1 MKGKSLFIA
10 LAMIVLGG
18 SMIATSSCKKE
29 KNQVIEVT
37 GIELGESS
45 VEMTVGT
52 SHKLTATVLP
62 ENATEKGVVWE
73 SKDESVATVDQ
84 EGLVSAVKEG
94 STKIIVSTANGNFS
108 AYCSVTVKKTGAD
121 VSGITIDKDELKL
134 TVGNSFRLTAT
145 VLPENATKK
154 GVVGESKDES
164 IATVD
169 QEGLV
174 SAVKEGSTQIIV
186 STANGNFSAVCNVII
201 EKELVAVTSIT
212 LDQDVIELMVG
223 SKYQFKATVL
233 PDNATNKTLVW
244 SSDDEK
250 IATVSSSGVV
260 TALEEGSATIHVQS
274 LDKKV
279 SASCDVF
286 VEKAKKF
293 EFTKT
298 SGMIGVGDKL
308 DLVSFLLFEGEVID
322 PSKYSV
328 KSDKPEI
335 AFVDANSKIV
345 GKAAGKATITAMYE
359 VGLSKLEA
367 NFELEV
373 EDSFVSFIEDV
384 FSIEGRGTV
393 VKTTIKNG
401 TVRTGDEV
409 KIIQPE
415 AGLPD
420 YYLTVKAIELYR
432 KTVESATAGD
442 EVGIMFNE
450 PLDRST
456 VKRGA
461 AFVARA
467 NTRIGATQTVHGTL
481 AINSQRKTPLFNG
494 YSPDLSAEGQQIKAK
509 LTDLA
514 GNELLM
520 RETTYHNIGFTIPNG
535 NKMVC
540 CFGMTFNVMEG
551 GITLA
556 TFTVKDFTPM
566 DLSFITPSSTK

>member
-62 ENATEKGVVWE
+62 ENATEKGVIWE
-73 SKDESVATVDQ
+73 SKDESIATVDQ

-94 STKIIVSTANGNFS
+94 STQIIVSTANGNFS
-108 AYCSVTVKKTGAD
+108 TYCSVTVKKTGAD

-145 VLPENATKK
+145 VLPENATEK
-154 GVVGESKDES
+154 GVVWESKDES
-164 IATVD
+164 VATVD

-174 SAVKEGSTQIIV
+174 SAVKEGSTQIIA

-201 EKELVAVTSIT
+201 EKELVAVTSIK

-298 SGMIGVGDKL
+298 SGLIGVGDKL

-328 KSDKPEI
+328 KSEKPEI
-335 AFVDANSKIV
+335 ALVDANSKIV

-384 FSIEGRGTV
+384 FSIDGRGTV

>member
-73 SKDESVATVDQ
+73 SKDESV
-84 EGLVSAVKEG
+84 
-94 STKIIVSTANGNFS
+94 
-108 AYCSVTVKKTGAD
+108 
-121 VSGITIDKDELKL
+121 
-134 TVGNSFRLTAT
+134 
-145 VLPENATKK
+145 
-154 GVVGESKDES
+154 
-164 IATVD
+164 ATVD

-260 TALEEGSATIHVQS
+260 TALEEGSVTIYVQS

-415 AGLPD
+415 AGFPD

-551 GITLA
+551 GKTLA

>member
-18 SMIATSSCKKE
+18 CMIATSSCKKE

-73 SKDESVATVDQ
+73 SKDESIATVDQ

-94 STKIIVSTANGNFS
+94 STQIIVSTANGNFS
-108 AYCSVTVKKTGAD
+108 TYCSVTVKKTGAD

-145 VLPENATKK
+145 VLPENATEK
-154 GVVGESKDES
+154 GVVWESKDES
-164 IATVD
+164 IASVD

-174 SAVKEGSTQIIV
+174 SAVKEGSAQIIA

-260 TALEEGSATIHVQS
+260 TALEEGSATIHVHS

-335 AFVDANSKIV
+335 AFVDENSKIV

-359 VGLSKLEA
+359 VGLSKIEA

>member
-73 SKDESVATVDQ
+73 SKDESIATVDQ

-94 STKIIVSTANGNFS
+94 SAQIIVSTANGNFS
-108 AYCSVTVKKTGAD
+108 TYCSVTVKKTGAD

-145 VLPENATKK
+145 VLPENATEK
-154 GVVGESKDES
+154 GVVWESKDES
-164 IATVD
+164 IASVD

-174 SAVKEGSTQIIV
+174 SAVKEGSTQIIA

-494 YSPDLSAEGQQIKAK
+494 YSPDLSAEGQQIEAK

-551 GITLA
+551 GKTLA

>member
-94 STKIIVSTANGNFS
+94 STQIIVSTANGNFS

-134 TVGNSFRLTAT
+134 TVGNSFQLTAT
-145 VLPENATKK
+145 VLPENATEK
-154 GVVGESKDES
+154 GVVWESKDES
-164 IATVD
+164 IASVD

-174 SAVKEGSTQIIV
+174 SAVKEGSTQIIA

-212 LDQDVIELMVG
+212 LDKDVIELMVG

-233 PDNATNKTLVW
+233 PDNATNKTLIW
-244 SSDDEK
+244 SSDDEQ
-250 IATVSSSGVV
+250 IAMVSSSGVV
-260 TALEEGSATIHVQS
+260 MALKEGAATIYVQS

-286 VEKAKKF
+286 VEKAKKL
-293 EFTKT
+293 ELTRT
-298 SGMIGVGDKL
+298 SGTIGVGDKL

-335 AFVDANSKIV
+335 ALVDENSKIV

-359 VGLSKLEA
+359 VGLSKIEA

-384 FSIEGRGTV
+384 FSISGRGTV
-393 VKTTIKNG
+393 VTTTVRNG
-401 TVRTGDEV
+401 TVRIGDEV
-409 KIIQPE
+409 KIIQTE
-415 AGLPD
+415 AGFPD

-432 KTVESATAGD
+432 KTVESATVGD

-450 PLDRST
+450 PLDKNT

-520 RETTYHNIGFTIPNG
+520 KETTYHNIGFTIPNG

-551 GITLA
+551 GKTIA

>member
-10 LAMIVLGG
+10 LSMMILGG
-18 SMIATSSCKKE
+18 CLIATSSCKKE

-94 STKIIVSTANGNFS
+94 STQIIVSTANGNFS

-145 VLPENATKK
+145 VLPENATEK
-154 GVVGESKDES
+154 GVVWESRDES

-186 STANGNFSAVCNVII
+186 STANRKFSKLCIVII

-244 SSDDEK
+244 SSDNEQT
-250 IATVSSSGVV
+250 ATVSSSGVV
-260 TALEEGSATIHVQS
+260 TALEEGEATIYVQS

-298 SGMIGVGDKL
+298 SGLIGVDDKL

-335 AFVDANSKIV
+335 AFVDENSKIV

-384 FSIEGRGTV
+384 FSIEGRGTIV
-393 VKTTIKNG
+393 TTTIKNG

-420 YYLTVKAIELYR
+420 YYLTVKAIELYK

-442 EVGIMFNE
+442 KVGIMFNE
-450 PLDRST
+450 PLDKST

-461 AFVARA
+461 ALVARA

-494 YSPDLSAEGQQIKAK
+494 YSPFLSAEGQHITAK

-520 RETTYHNIGFTIPNG
+520 KETTYHNIGFTIPNG

-551 GITLA
+551 GKTLA

-566 DLSFITPSSTK
+566 DLSFTTPSSTK

>member
-73 SKDESVATVDQ
+73 SKDESIATVDQ
-84 EGLVSAVKEG
+84 EGLVSAAKEG
-94 STKIIVSTANGNFS
+94 STQIIVSTANGNFS

-145 VLPENATKK
+145 VLPENATEK
-154 GVVGESKDES
+154 GVVWESKDES
-164 IATVD
+164 IASVD

-174 SAVKEGSTQIIV
+174 SAVKEGSTKIIV

-201 EKELVAVTSIT
+201 EKELVAVTSIK

-260 TALEEGSATIHVQS
+260 TAFEEGSASFHVQS

-279 SASCDVF
+279 RASCDVF

-298 SGMIGVGDKL
+298 SGLIGVGDKL

-335 AFVDANSKIV
+335 ALVDANSKIV

-384 FSIEGRGTV
+384 FSIDGRGTV

>member
-73 SKDESVATVDQ
+73 SKDESIATVDQ

-94 STKIIVSTANGNFS
+94 STQIIVSTANGNFS
-108 AYCSVTVKKTGAD
+108 TYCSVTVKKTGAD

-145 VLPENATKK
+145 VLPENATEK
-154 GVVGESKDES
+154 GVVWESKDES

-260 TALEEGSATIHVQS
+260 TALEEGEATIHVHS

-279 SASCDVF
+279 SASCDIF

-308 DLVSFLLFEGEVID
+308 DLVSFLLFEGGVID

-384 FSIEGRGTV
+384 LTISGRGTIV
-393 VKTTIKNG
+393 TTTIKNG

-450 PLDRST
+450 PLDKST

-461 AFVARA
+461 ALVARA

-494 YSPDLSAEGQQIKAK
+494 YSPDLSAEGQQITAK

-514 GNELLM
+514 GNEMLM

-551 GITLA
+551 GNTLA

-566 DLSFITPSSTK
+566 DLSFTTPSSTK

>member
-73 SKDESVATVDQ
+73 SKDES
-84 EGLVSAVKEG
+84 
-94 STKIIVSTANGNFS
+94 
-108 AYCSVTVKKTGAD
+108 
-121 VSGITIDKDELKL
+121 
-134 TVGNSFRLTAT
+134 
-145 VLPENATKK
+145 
-154 GVVGESKDES
+154 

-186 STANGNFSAVCNVII
+186 RTANGNFSASCNVIV
-201 EKELVAVTSIT
+201 EKEIVAVTSIK
-212 LDQDVIELMVG
+212 LDQEVIELMVG
-223 SKYQFKATVL
+223 SQCQLNATVL
-233 PDNATNKTLVW
+233 PADATNKTLVW
-244 SSDDEK
+244 SSDNEQ
-250 IATVSSSGVV
+250 IAFVSSNGVV
-260 TALEEGSATIHVQS
+260 MALKEGETTIYARS
-274 LDKKV
+274 LDNKI

-286 VEKAKKF
+286 VEKAKKL
-293 EFTKT
+293 ELTRT
-298 SGMIGVGDKL
+298 SGTIGVGDKL
-308 DLVSFLLFEGEVID
+308 DLVSFLLCDGKVID

-335 AFVDANSKIV
+335 AFIDENSKIV

-359 VGLSKLEA
+359 VRLGKIEA

-384 FSIEGRGTV
+384 FSISGRGTV
-393 VKTTIKNG
+393 VKTTVKNG

-409 KIIQPE
+409 KIIQSE

-420 YYLTVKAIELYR
+420 YYLTVKAIETYR
-432 KTVESATAGD
+432 TIVESATIGD
-442 EVGIMFNE
+442 EVGILFNE

-481 AINSQRKTPLFNG
+481 AINSQRKTPLLNG
-494 YSPDLSAEGQQIKAK
+494 YSPTLSADGQQIIAK

-514 GNELLM
+514 GNEMLM
-520 RETTYHNIGFTIPNG
+520 TETTYHNIGFTIPNG

-540 CFGMTFNVMEG
+540 CFGMTFNVMDG
-551 GITLA
+551 GKTIA

>member
-1 MKGKSLFIA
+1 
-10 LAMIVLGG
+10 
-18 SMIATSSCKKE
+18 MIATSSCKKE

-94 STKIIVSTANGNFS
+94 STQIIVSTANGNFS
-108 AYCSVTVKKTGAD
+108 TYCSVTVKKTGAD

-145 VLPENATKK
+145 VLPENATEK
-154 GVVGESKDES
+154 GVVWESKDES
-164 IATVD
+164 VATVD

-186 STANGNFSAVCNVII
+186 STANRKFSKLCIVII
-201 EKELVAVTSIT
+201 EKELVAVTSIK

-233 PDNATNKTLVW
+233 PDNATNKTLAW

-308 DLVSFLLFEGEVID
+308 DLVSFLLFKGEVID

-373 EDSFVSFIEDV
+373 EDSFVSFIEDI
-384 FSIEGRGTV
+384 FSIEGRGTIV
-393 VKTTIKNG
+393 TTTIKNG

-415 AGLPD
+415 AGFPD
-420 YYLTVKAIELYR
+420 YYLTVKAIDLYR
-432 KTVESATAGD
+432 KEVESATAGD
-442 EVGIMFNE
+442 KVGIMFKE
-450 PLDRST
+450 PLDKNT

-494 YSPDLSAEGQQIKAK
+494 YSPDLSAEGQQIEAK

-551 GITLA
+551 GKTIA

>member
-62 ENATEKGVVWE
+62 ENATEKGVIW
-73 SKDESVATVDQ
+73 
-84 EGLVSAVKEG
+84 
-94 STKIIVSTANGNFS
+94 
-108 AYCSVTVKKTGAD
+108 
-121 VSGITIDKDELKL
+121 
-134 TVGNSFRLTAT
+134 
-145 VLPENATKK
+145 
-154 GVVGESKDES
+154 ESKDES

-186 STANGNFSAVCNVII
+186 STANGNFSTYCSVTVKKTGADVSGLTIDKDELKLTVGNSFRLTATVLPENATEKGVVWESKDESVATVDQEGLVSAVKEGSTQIIASTANGNFSAVCNVII
-201 EKELVAVTSIT
+201 EKELVAVTSIK

-298 SGMIGVGDKL
+298 SGLIGVGDKL

-328 KSDKPEI
+328 KSEKPEI
-335 AFVDANSKIV
+335 ALVDANSKIV

-384 FSIEGRGTV
+384 FSIDGRGTV

>member
-37 GIELGESS
+37 GIELVESS

-73 SKDESVATVDQ
+73 SKDES
-84 EGLVSAVKEG
+84 
-94 STKIIVSTANGNFS
+94 
-108 AYCSVTVKKTGAD
+108 
-121 VSGITIDKDELKL
+121 
-134 TVGNSFRLTAT
+134 
-145 VLPENATKK
+145 
-154 GVVGESKDES
+154 
-164 IATVD
+164 IASVD

-174 SAVKEGSTQIIV
+174 SAVKEGSTQIIA

-201 EKELVAVTSIT
+201 VEKELVAVTSIT
-212 LDQDVIELMVG
+212 LDKDVIELMVG

-233 PDNATNKTLVW
+233 PENATNKTLIW
-244 SSDDEK
+244 SSDDEQ
-250 IATVSSSGVV
+250 IARVSSSGVV
-260 TALEEGSATIHVQS
+260 MALKEGAATIYVQS
-274 LDKKV
+274 LDKKA

-298 SGMIGVGDKL
+298 SGLIGVGDTL
-308 DLVSFLLFEGEVID
+308 DPVSFLLFEGEVID

-335 AFVDANSKIV
+335 ALVDENSKIV

-359 VGLSKLEA
+359 VGLSKIEA

-384 FSIEGRGTV
+384 FSITGRGTV
-393 VKTTIKNG
+393 VTTTVKNG

-409 KIIQPE
+409 KIIQSE

-420 YYLTVKAIELYR
+420 YYLTVKAIEIYR
-432 KTVESATAGD
+432 KPVESATVGD
-442 EVGIMFNE
+442 KVGILFNE
-450 PLDRST
+450 PLDKNKVR
-456 VKRGA
+456 RGA

-467 NTRIGATQTVHGTL
+467 NTRIGATQTVYGTL
-481 AINSQRKTPLFNG
+481 AINSQRHTPLFKD
-494 YSPDLSAEGQQIKAK
+494 YSPTLSAYGQQITAK

-520 RETTYHNIGFTIPNG
+520 KETTYHNIGFTIPNG
-535 NKMVC
+535 HKMVC

-551 GITLA
+551 GKTIA

-566 DLSFITPSSTK
+566 DLNFITPSSTK

>member
-1 MKGKSLFIA
+1 
-10 LAMIVLGG
+10 MIVLGG

-52 SHKLTATVLP
+52 SHELTATVLP

-73 SKDESVATVDQ
+73 SKDESIASVDQ

-134 TVGNSFRLTAT
+134 TVGNSFQLTAT
-145 VLPENATKK
+145 VLPENATEK
-154 GVVGESKDES
+154 GVVWESKDES
-164 IATVD
+164 IASVD

-212 LDQDVIELMVG
+212 LDKDVIELMVG

-233 PDNATNKTLVW
+233 PDNATNKTLIW
-244 SSDDEK
+244 SSDDEQ
-250 IATVSSSGVV
+250 IAMVSSSGVV
-260 TALEEGSATIHVQS
+260 MALKEGAATIYVQS

-286 VEKAKKF
+286 VEKAKKL
-293 EFTKT
+293 ELTRT
-298 SGMIGVGDKL
+298 SGTIGVGDKL
-308 DLVSFLLFEGEVID
+308 DLVSFLLFDGEVID

-335 AFVDANSKIV
+335 ALVDENSKIV

-384 FSIEGRGTV
+384 FSIPGRGTV
-393 VKTTIKNG
+393 TTTIKNG
-401 TVRTGDEV
+401 TVHTGDEV
-409 KIIQPE
+409 KIIQSE

-420 YYLTVKAIELYR
+420 YYLTVKSIEIYK

-442 EVGIMFNE
+442 KVGILFNE
-450 PLDRST
+450 PLDKST

-481 AINSQRKTPLFNG
+481 AINSQRHTPLFNG
-494 YSPDLSAEGQQIKAK
+494 YSPVLSAYGQQITAK

-514 GNELLM
+514 GNEMLM
-520 RETTYHNIGFTIPNG
+520 KDTTYHNIGFTIPNG

-551 GITLA
+551 GKTIA

>member
-73 SKDESVATVDQ
+73 SKDES
-84 EGLVSAVKEG
+84 
-94 STKIIVSTANGNFS
+94 
-108 AYCSVTVKKTGAD
+108 
-121 VSGITIDKDELKL
+121 
-134 TVGNSFRLTAT
+134 
-145 VLPENATKK
+145 
-154 GVVGESKDES
+154 

-174 SAVKEGSTQIIV
+174 SAVKEGSTQIIA

-212 LDQDVIELMVG
+212 LDKDVIELMVG
-223 SKYQFKATVL
+223 SKYQFKVTVL

-298 SGMIGVGDKL
+298 SGLIGVGDKL
-308 DLVSFLLFEGEVID
+308 DPVSFLLFEGEVID

-494 YSPDLSAEGQQIKAK
+494 YSPNLSAEGQQIKAK

-551 GITLA
+551 GKTIA

>member
-145 VLPENATKK
+145 VLPENATEK
-154 GVVGESKDES
+154 GVVWESKDES

-260 TALEEGSATIHVQS
+260 TALEEGSVTIYVQS

-415 AGLPD
+415 AGFPD

-551 GITLA
+551 GKTLA

-566 DLSFITPSSTK
+566 DLIFITPSSTK

>member
-94 STKIIVSTANGNFS
+94 STQIIVSTANGNFS

-134 TVGNSFRLTAT
+134 TVGNSFQLTAT
-145 VLPENATKK
+145 VLPENATEK
-154 GVVGESKDES
+154 GVVWESKDES
-164 IATVD
+164 VATVD

-174 SAVKEGSTQIIV
+174 SAVKEGSTQIIA

-260 TALEEGSATIHVQS
+260 TALEEGAATIHVQS

-384 FSIEGRGTV
+384 FSISGRGTV
-393 VKTTIKNG
+393 VTTTVRNG

>member
-154 GVVGESKDES
+154 GVVWESKDES

>member
-62 ENATEKGVVWE
+62 ENATEKGVIWE
-73 SKDESVATVDQ
+73 SKDESIATVDQ

-94 STKIIVSTANGNFS
+94 STQIIVSTANGNFS
-108 AYCSVTVKKTGAD
+108 TYCSVTVKKTGAD

-145 VLPENATKK
+145 VLPENATEK
-154 GVVGESKDES
+154 GVVWESKDES

-186 STANGNFSAVCNVII
+186 STANRKFSTVCNVII

-244 SSDDEK
+244 SSDDEQ

-260 TALEEGSATIHVQS
+260 TALEEGMATIHVHS

-279 SASCDVF
+279 SASCDVS

-293 EFTKT
+293 EITKT

-322 PSKYSV
+322 QSKYSV

-384 FSIEGRGTV
+384 LTISGRGTIV
-393 VKTTIKNG
+393 TTTIKNG

-415 AGLPD
+415 AGFPD

-442 EVGIMFNE
+442 KVGIMFNE
-450 PLDRST
+450 PLDKST

-494 YSPDLSAEGQQIKAK
+494 YSPTLSADGQQIIAK

-514 GNELLM
+514 GNEMLM

-540 CFGMTFNVMEG
+540 CFGMTFNVMDG
-551 GITLA
+551 GKTIA

-566 DLSFITPSSTK
+566 DLSFTTPSSTK

>member
-73 SKDESVATVDQ
+73 SKDES
-84 EGLVSAVKEG
+84 
-94 STKIIVSTANGNFS
+94 
-108 AYCSVTVKKTGAD
+108 
-121 VSGITIDKDELKL
+121 
-134 TVGNSFRLTAT
+134 
-145 VLPENATKK
+145 
-154 GVVGESKDES
+154 
-164 IATVD
+164 IASVD

-233 PDNATNKTLVW
+233 PDNATNKTLIW
-244 SSDDEK
+244 SSDDEQ
-250 IATVSSSGVV
+250 IAMVSSSGVV
-260 TALEEGSATIHVQS
+260 MALKEGQATIYARS

-298 SGMIGVGDKL
+298 SGLIGVGDKL
-308 DLVSFLLFEGEVID
+308 DPVSFLLFEGEVID

-335 AFVDANSKIV
+335 ALVDENSKIV

-359 VGLSKLEA
+359 VGLSEIEA

-384 FSIEGRGTV
+384 FSISGRGTV
-393 VKTTIKNG
+393 VTTTVKNG

-409 KIIQPE
+409 KIIQSE

-420 YYLTVKAIELYR
+420 YYLTVKAIETDR
-432 KTVESATAGD
+432 KTVESATVGD
-442 EVGIMFNE
+442 EAGILFNE
-450 PLDRST
+450 PLDKST

-467 NTRIGATQTVHGTL
+467 NTRIGATQTVYGTL
-481 AINSQRKTPLFNG
+481 AINSQRHAPLFKD
-494 YSPDLSAEGQQIKAK
+494 YSPTLSAYEQQITAK

-520 RETTYHNIGFTIPNG
+520 KDTTYHNIGFTIPNG
-535 NKMVC
+535 HKMVC
-540 CFGMTFNVMEG
+540 CFGMTFNVMDG
-551 GITLA
+551 GKTIA

>member
-18 SMIATSSCKKE
+18 CMIATSSCKKE

-73 SKDESVATVDQ
+73 SKDES
-84 EGLVSAVKEG
+84 
-94 STKIIVSTANGNFS
+94 
-108 AYCSVTVKKTGAD
+108 
-121 VSGITIDKDELKL
+121 
-134 TVGNSFRLTAT
+134 
-145 VLPENATKK
+145 
-154 GVVGESKDES
+154 
-164 IATVD
+164 IASVD

-174 SAVKEGSTQIIV
+174 SAVKEGSTQIIA

-260 TALEEGSATIHVQS
+260 TALEEGEATIYVHS

-335 AFVDANSKIV
+335 AFVDENSKIV

-384 FSIEGRGTV
+384 FSISGRGTV
-393 VKTTIKNG
+393 VKTTVKNG

-409 KIIQPE
+409 KIIQSE

-420 YYLTVKAIELYR
+420 YYLTVKAIETYR
-432 KTVESATAGD
+432 TIVESATIGD
-442 EVGIMFNE
+442 EVGILFNE

-535 NKMVC
+535 NEMVC

-566 DLSFITPSSTK
+566 DLSFITPSSAK

>member
-62 ENATEKGVVWE
+62 ENATKKGVVWE

-154 GVVGESKDES
+154 GVVWESKDES

>member
-73 SKDESVATVDQ
+73 SKDESIASVDQ
-84 EGLVSAVKEG
+84 K
-94 STKIIVSTANGNFS
+94 
-108 AYCSVTVKKTGAD
+108 
-121 VSGITIDKDELKL
+121 
-134 TVGNSFRLTAT
+134 
-145 VLPENATKK
+145 
-154 GVVGESKDES
+154 
-164 IATVD
+164 
-169 QEGLV
+169 GLV

-186 STANGNFSAVCNVII
+186 STANGNFSAVCNVIV
-201 EKELVAVTSIT
+201 EKEIVAVTSIT

-244 SSDDEK
+244 SSDDEQ

-260 TALEEGSATIHVQS
+260 MALKEGQATIYARS

-298 SGMIGVGDKL
+298 SGLIGVGDKL
-308 DLVSFLLFEGEVID
+308 DPVSFLLFEGEVID

-335 AFVDANSKIV
+335 ALVDENSKIV

-384 FSIEGRGTV
+384 FSISGRGTV
-393 VKTTIKNG
+393 VTTTIKNG

-409 KIIQPE
+409 KIIQSE

-420 YYLTVKAIELYR
+420 YYLTVKAIDLHR

-450 PLDRST
+450 PLDKST
-456 VKRGA
+456 VRRGA

-467 NTRIGATQTVHGTL
+467 NTRIGATQTVYGTL
-481 AINSQRKTPLFNG
+481 AINSQRHAPLFKD
-494 YSPDLSAEGQQIKAK
+494 YSPTLSAYEQQITAK

-520 RETTYHNIGFTIPNG
+520 KETTYHNIGFTIPNG

-551 GITLA
+551 GKTIA

>member
-73 SKDESVATVDQ
+73 SKDESIATVDQ

-94 STKIIVSTANGNFS
+94 STQIIVSTANGNFS

-145 VLPENATKK
+145 VLPENATEK
-154 GVVGESKDES
+154 GVVWESRDES

-186 STANGNFSAVCNVII
+186 STANRKFSTVCNVII

-260 TALEEGSATIHVQS
+260 TALEEGEATIYVHS

-322 PSKYSV
+322 QSKYSV

-335 AFVDANSKIV
+335 ALVDENSKIV
-345 GKAAGKATITAMYE
+345 GKSAGKATITAMYE

-384 FSIEGRGTV
+384 FSISGRGTV
-393 VKTTIKNG
+393 VKTTVKNG

-409 KIIQPE
+409 KIIQSE

-420 YYLTVKAIELYR
+420 YYLTVKAIETYR
-432 KTVESATAGD
+432 TIVESATIGD
-442 EVGIMFNE
+442 EVGILFNE
-450 PLDRST
+450 PLDKST

-494 YSPDLSAEGQQIKAK
+494 YSPDLSAEGQHITAK

-514 GNELLM
+514 GNEMLM

-551 GITLA
+551 GKTLA

-566 DLSFITPSSTK
+566 DLSFTTPSSTK